1 MGALL
6 LVCLVIVFP
15 GYANAGINWVNGKTN
30 IGLPNLPAAGFN
42 LGLDLQGGAHLIYEA
57 KIDNIAPND
66 RADSVEGVRDV
77 IERRVRG
84 GLGVSEPLVQTT
96 RVGETYR
103 VIVEL
108 PGVKDVNQ
116 AIAMIGGTPVLEFKE
131 ENDEPQRDLTT
142 DEQKQLT
149 DFNNAAKKKADEALG
164 AVKSGDFGEAVLKY
178 SEDDNSKKQAIVP
191 CGIGNL

>member
-1 MGALL
+1 MANKYHQQATKKLTRATIRWRAAGVGALL

-84 GLGVSEPLVQTT
+84 GLGVSFGTDHT
-96 RVGETYR
+96 RG
-103 VIVEL
+103 
-108 PGVKDVNQ
+108 
-116 AIAMIGGTPVLEFKE
+116 
-131 ENDEPQRDLTT
+131 
-142 DEQKQLT
+142 
-149 DFNNAAKKKADEALG
+149 
-164 AVKSGDFGEAVLKY
+164 
-178 SEDDNSKKQAIVP
+178 
-191 CGIGNL
+191 